1 MGATN
6 RPQDLDS
13 AILRRM
19 PTRFHINQPVRDF
32 QNKSLRSLKSRG
44 RADGVFVPAER
55 EAARADPRADP
66 GEREGER
73 TSHVTCHHSAALYD
87 SPSSF
92 TRLMDVS
99 TGNERKGK
107 EQTHKT
113 SLAKGRHVGERKQ
126 GNDGRKEDGVVGNGL
141 EMGKDTKGWNKEGRN
156 KGKEEREKRI
166 KIEGRLARRGRRKE
180 KKPMGRRA
188 GRRTRARSD
197 RSVFSSQVDSSI
209 SLSDIA
215 KETEG
220 FSGSD
225 LREMCRDAALLC
237 VRDFVHAEN
246 DRWASRCFC

>member
-19 PTRFHINQPVRDF
+19 PTRFHINQPVCDF

-73 TSHVTCHHSAALYD
+73 TSHVTL
-87 SPSSF
+87 SSF
-92 TRLMDVS
+92 CSALRQS
-99 TGNERKGK
+99 FFFYSFNGNERKGK

-180 KKPMGRRA
+180 TRKEKKPMGRRS